1 MKKPHIHGQ
10 GPFSAKVRSDRA
22 TSRQLSPARLLA
34 PRILERDAAIEDGFF
49 ARLMLNLIRHK
60 ISNALKLA
68 GKTNLCRE
76 EQRLD
81 LGGDFFQ

>member
-1 MKKPHIHGQ
+1 
-10 GPFSAKVRSDRA
+10 
-22 TSRQLSPARLLA
+22 
-34 PRILERDAAIEDGFF
+34 
-49 ARLMLNLIRHK
+49 MLNLIRHK
-60 ISNALKLA
+60 ISDTLKLA